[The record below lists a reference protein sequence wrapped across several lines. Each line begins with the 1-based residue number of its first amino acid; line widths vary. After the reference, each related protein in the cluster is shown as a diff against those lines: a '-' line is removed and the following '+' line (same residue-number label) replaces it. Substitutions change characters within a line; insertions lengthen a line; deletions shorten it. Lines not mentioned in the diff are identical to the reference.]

1 MAHRPPARPRAAD
14 PNLRRLLLSTRSF
27 IARPT
32 TSGYDGIYV
41 QLDGQPSAKL
51 PLLLAAFRYRF
62 EGDVAAMAQHLVDGV
77 AVGWDEL
84 GTDLLAGAPPQLVT
98 ALTGGEQWPSRTLDH
113 LIAPDGSP
121 PVRMTVTEQTAADQD
136 VQWGY
141 VLRSEGIEVISVAHA
156 DAGPIIGWD
165 TDPRTRFSDHPA
177 HWPAPTPPPLATSTP
192 TARPPQTARA
202 AALPRPR
209 TAARR

>member
-1 MAHRPPARPRAAD
+1 MRPRVAD
-14 PNLRRLLLSTRSF
+14 HNLWRLLLSTRSF

-51 PLLLAAFRYRF
+51 PLLLAAFQYRF
-62 EGDVAAMAQHLVDGV
+62 EGDVEAMVQHLVDGV

-84 GTDLLAGAPPQLVT
+84 GTDLLAGAPPQVFT
-98 ALTGGEQWPSRTLDH
+98 ALTGGEQWPSRTFDH
-113 LIAPDGSP
+113 LITPDGSP
-121 PVRMTVTEQTAADQD
+121 PVRMTVTERTAADQD

-141 VLRSEGIEVISVAHA
+141 VLRSEGIEVISVPHA
-156 DAGPIIGWD
+156 DAGPVIGWD
-165 TDPRTRFSDHPA
+165 TDPRTLFSDHPA
-177 HWPAPTPPPLATSTP
+177 DWPAPTPSPLATSTRTVP
-192 TARPPQTARA
+192 RTARTAVS
-202 AALPRPR
+202 PRPR

>member
-1 MAHRPPARPRAAD
+1 M
-14 PNLRRLLLSTRSF
+14 
-27 IARPT
+27 ARPT

-51 PLLLAAFRYRF
+51 PLLLAAFKYRF
-62 EGDVAAMAQHLVDGV
+62 KGDVEAMTQHLVDGV

-84 GTDLLAGAPPQLVT
+84 GTDLLTGAPPEVVT
-98 ALTGGEQWPSRTLDH
+98 ALTGGEHWPSSTLDH
-113 LIAPDGSP
+113 LITPDGSP
-121 PVRMTVTEQTAADQD
+121 PVRMTVTQQTAADQD

-141 VLRSEGIEVISVAHA
+141 VLRLEGIEVISVPHA
-156 DAGPIIGWD
+156 DAGPVIGWD

-177 HWPAPTPPPLATSTP
+177 HWPAPTPSPATTSTR

-202 AALPRPR
+202 AAPPRPR